1 MKRKT
6 RLPRAGWQ
14 TKVEALGL
22 IWHSAGGEPYWDESA
37 YYSFSAAQID
47 EIQTAS
53 ETLYALFIE
62 AGQSVIDRNLFSHF
76 GIADWCVP
84 AIIAAW
90 EAEPPAL
97 NYGRFDLGYDGKSPP
112 KLFEFNCDT
121 PTSLLEAAVV
131 QWQWKEDAFPA
142 ADQFNGIHDG
152 LVARW
157 AELSPRINGLSY
169 FTHAAD
175 DVGED
180 MITVSYM
187 RDVAV
192 EAGLDTIPILIN
204 DIGWHDK
211 LNRFVDLNDQ
221 PIEALFHLYPWE
233 WLVTEEFGEQVVAST
248 RDTAWIEPI
257 WKMIWSNK
265 AILAVLW
272 ELFPDHPNLLPAS
285 IYPLEGDHVRKPL
298 LAREGANVSFVKG
311 GVTRA
316 ETSGSYGGEGYVH
329 QALYNLPG
337 DGQNRPVI
345 GSWMV
350 DGACVGLGIRED
362 GLITGN
368 TARFIPHIIEG

>member
-6 RLPRAGWQ
+6 RLPRANWQ
-14 TKVEALGL
+14 EKVEALGL

-37 YYSFSAAQID
+37 YYSFTAAQID
-47 EIQTAS
+47 EIQSAS

-76 GIADWCVP
+76 GIADAWVP

-90 EAEPPAL
+90 DGEPPAL

-131 QWQWKEDAFPA
+131 QWQWKEDVFPA
-142 ADQFNGIHDG
+142 KDQCNGVHDA

-157 AELSPRINGLSY
+157 AEISPRVDGLSY

-233 WLVTEEFGEQVVAST
+233 WLVAEEFGQQVVAST
-248 RDTAWIEPI
+248 SNTAWIEPI

-272 ELFPDHPNLLPAS
+272 ELFPNHPNLLPAS
-285 IYPLEGDHVRKPL
+285 IFPLDGDHVRKPL
-298 LAREGANVSFVKG
+298 LAREGANVSIVKG
-311 GVTRA
+311 GEIRA
-316 ETSGSYGGEGYVH
+316 ETSGHYGSEGYVH
-329 QALYNLPG
+329 QALYDLPG

-350 DGACVGLGIRED
+350 DGASVGMGIRED